1 MRLKEKYLILLSQ
14 LLLLLLLP
22 LKKKNKPNV
31 SNLVKK
37 TDQSTKI
44 SEIVNKV
51 TTDHDHDKHVATQ
64 EFNKLTAE
72 HFTARLA
79 QAKLAWKMIL
89 LILCKR
95 QILIIN

>member
-1 MRLKEKYLILLSQ
+1 M
-14 LLLLLLLP
+14 
-22 LKKKNKPNV
+22 
-31 SNLVKK
+31 LVIQSKK
-37 TDQSTKI
+37 TDYSTRI

-51 TTDHDHDKHVATQ
+51 TTDHDHDKHVTTQ